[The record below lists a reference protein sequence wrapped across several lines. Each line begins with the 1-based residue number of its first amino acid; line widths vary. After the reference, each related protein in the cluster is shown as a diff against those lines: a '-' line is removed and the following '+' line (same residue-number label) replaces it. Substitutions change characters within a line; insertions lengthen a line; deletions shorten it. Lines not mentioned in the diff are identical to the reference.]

1 MSKIK
6 MIATDIDGTLVDDAK
21 NLSPK
26 TIEVLKKARAN
37 GIYVVLCTGRPLSGV
52 ANLLTQLGLD
62 NDDNFVITHNGAQ
75 AVSAKSGKAIFKHL
89 LDFSDFKRLE
99 AISKE
104 LKVNMQTITTDSQMF
119 VTSPFGK
126 IAMIKF

>member
-52 ANLLTQLGLD
+52 ANILTQ
-62 NDDNFVITHNGAQ
+62 
-75 AVSAKSGKAIFKHL
+75 
-89 LDFSDFKRLE
+89 
-99 AISKE
+99 
-104 LKVNMQTITTDSQMF
+104 
-119 VTSPFGK
+119 
-126 IAMIKF
+126 

>member
-1 MSKIK
+1 MKLTMSKIK

-26 TIEVLKKARAN
+26 TIEVLKKARAD

-75 AVSAKSGKAIFKHL
+75 AVSAKSGKASSNIY
-89 LDFSDFKRLE
+89 
-99 AISKE
+99 
-104 LKVNMQTITTDSQMF
+104 
-119 VTSPFGK
+119 
-126 IAMIKF
+126 